1 MIRASA
7 KNFIRVASVVDPGDY
22 GAITEDLQQNRG
34 RTSLALRFALAQ
46 KAFAHTAAYDRA
58 IADYLGARTAPEA
71 AGCYRFQDV

>member
-22 GAITEDLQQNRG
+22 ARIAGELGRNGG

-46 KAFAHTAAYDRA
+46 KAFGHTAAYDRA
-58 IADYLGARTAPEA
+58 IADYLGARAVQDA
-71 AGCYRFQDV
+71 AACYRL